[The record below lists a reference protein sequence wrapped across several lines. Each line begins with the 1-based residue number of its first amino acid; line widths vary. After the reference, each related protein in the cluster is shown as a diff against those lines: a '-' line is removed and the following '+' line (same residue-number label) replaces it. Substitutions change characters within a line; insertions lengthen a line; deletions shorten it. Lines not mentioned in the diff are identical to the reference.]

1 MDLDAYSA
9 AHRAEWDRLAVLAGQ
24 QKLTGRESDELID
37 LYQAS
42 SAHLAEIKST
52 VGETIQGDHI
62 SLALAKARVRFTGTP
77 ANPLRQ
83 LTIFFALQLPAALYR
98 IRWTSLV
105 ITVLT
110 ALIAVGYGLWYT
122 YVPGVPDAFAPYED
136 RRFYAEEQFV
146 QYYSETG
153 SEGGFT
159 GFVWTNN
166 AWLAAQ
172 CVMFGITG
180 VYPLIV
186 LFSNAQMLGYIG
198 GVMNEFGMLD
208 KFFLYISPHGQLE
221 LYAIF
226 VAGAAGL
233 LIFWSWIAPGAR
245 TRRQALAEDGRAFF
259 TIVVGLMLALLVS
272 GIIEG
277 FVTRQEWLPW
287 PVRIGIGTAALLG
300 FLFYQWVVGRRARK
314 AGETGDVADF
324 EAGAKDIVSA

>member
-24 QKLTGRESDELID
+24 RKLSGRESDELID

-98 IRWTSLV
+98 IRWTSLA

-122 YVPGVPDAFAPYED
+122 YTPGVADAWIPYDD
-136 RRFYAEEQFV
+136 RRQIAEEEFV
-146 QYYSETG
+146 AYYSNDST
-153 SEGGFT
+153 GGFT

-180 VYPLIV
+180 VFPVIL
-186 LFSNAQMLGYIG
+186 LFSTAQRLGMVG
-198 GVMNEFGMLD
+198 GLMNEFGHLD
-208 KFFLYISPHGQLE
+208 QFFLYISPHGQLE
-221 LYAIF
+221 LYSIF

-277 FVTRQEWLPW
+277 FVTRQPW
-287 PVRIGIGTAALLG
+287 PWPLKIGIGTAALLL
-300 FLFYQWVVGRRARK
+300 FLFYQWVIGRRAKR

-324 EAGAKDIVSA
+324 EAGAKSIVAG